1 MNLWAR
7 CAKRYSGPAKTSQ
20 NVRFRF
26 ERPRGTV
33 KNSLIVSIDPGGRI
47 LVAAGIV
54 DMSVRDGDNVRH
66 VPAALTVFRI
76 GADGKLTIA
85 RKYDVELGGKFQ
97 WWTGFVEL
105 PA

>member
-47 LVAAGIV
+47 LVAAGVV
-54 DMSVRDGDNVRH
+54 DMSVRSPFLLQYQGRS
-66 VPAALTVFRI
+66 LS
-76 GADGKLTIA
+76 G
-85 RKYDVELGGKFQ
+85 
-97 WWTGFVEL
+97 L
-105 PA
+105 P